1 MSRRVCTFAGLLV
14 VFGCA
19 RQPPQPPH
27 NPDRAPAGTDLVPP
41 QQPTATGNTPPARL
55 SVAEY
60 LAELAKD
67 EDAARKKYLDKPLEV
82 IGFYQSQLSG
92 EKGGHIFLTAT
103 PATRG
108 ADVPTLGFAIG
119 PVGGRTDPRMRA
131 LSPGQPVTVR
141 GKVHWFNVRAVDGA
155 EIVSVGPSTAVP
167 TTLAEVEEKLGKS
180 GGAEAFLD
188 KDLFLRVTIAPTRR
202 DGELE
207 NFSAVVAPKGS
218 RHRYLLDTPLG
229 DGAAKAAL
237 ALAREKPGSNI
248 LVLARATRLRDAII
262 SLEVRPVDEAPPGLV
277 LAGKE

>member
-1 MSRRVCTFAGLLV
+1 
-14 VFGCA
+14 
-19 RQPPQPPH
+19 
-27 NPDRAPAGTDLVPP
+27 
-41 QQPTATGNTPPARL
+41 
-55 SVAEY
+55 VAEY

-103 PATRG
+103 PTTRD
-108 ADVPTLGFAIG
+108 ADVPTLDFEMG

-141 GKVHWFNVRAVDGA
+141 GKVHWVNVRAVDGA

-167 TTLAEVEEKLGKS
+167 TTLAEIEEKLGKS
-180 GGAEAFLD
+180 GGAEALLG
-188 KDLFLRVTIAPTRR
+188 KDRFLRVTIAPTRR

-237 ALAREKPGSNI
+237 ALAREKPGSSI
-248 LVLARATRLRDAII
+248 LVLARATRQRDTII
-262 SLEVRPVDEAPPGLV
+262 SLEVRPIDEAPPGLV
-277 LAGKE
+277 LPGKE